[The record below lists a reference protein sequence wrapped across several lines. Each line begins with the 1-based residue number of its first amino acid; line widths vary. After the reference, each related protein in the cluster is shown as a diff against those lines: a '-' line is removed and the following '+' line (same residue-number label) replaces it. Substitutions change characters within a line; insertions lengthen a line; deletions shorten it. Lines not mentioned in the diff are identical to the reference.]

1 MRAHY
6 AEDLRAL
13 NNLLAERLHQRD
25 AIDPE
30 LTRILNRRPIGG
42 NPSLVGTAVGPGFG
56 IPVDQIYESLSQPNQ
71 QFSNER
77 QGQTTRRDNRAR
89 PRVNG
94 GFQIGDDV
102 DKDAEQ
108 AAKKRYQQE
117 LQAQIREG
125 QMRKAQA
132 KNEKDDYERKLEAEI
147 QRYNYFGR
155 SGGGAP
161 MRDKD
166 GNVVANLGDLRNPPQ
181 ATSNQPPQSQGN
193 LPFSNTTYSTGGVG
207 ASSITSG
214 PFYNAQSGQY
224 QPDTVRSFSVDSQT
238 TLSVL

>member
-30 LTRILNRRPIGG
+30 LTRILNRRPIGE
-42 NPSLVGTAVGPGFG
+42 NPALVGSAGLRMPLE
-56 IPVDQIYESLSQPNQ
+56 QIYEPPSQTNQ

-77 QGQTTRRDNRAR
+77 QGPPTRRDNKPR
-89 PRVNG
+89 PRPGG
-94 GFQIGDDV
+94 GFQIGDEV

-108 AAKKRYQQE
+108 VAKKRYQQE

-132 KNEKDDYERKLEAEI
+132 KQEKDEYDRKLEAEI
-147 QRYNYFGR
+147 KRYSYFGR

-166 GNVVANLGDLRNPPQ
+166 GNVVANLADLRNPPQ
-181 ATSNQPPQSQGN
+181 QSGNPPPQSQSHGYM
-193 LPFSNTTYSTGGVG
+193 PPSNPTYSTGAGG
-207 ASSITSG
+207 SSIIGG
-214 PFYNAQSGQY
+214 PFYNPPPGQY
-224 QPDTVRSFSVDSQT
+224 QPDTVRSPLVK
-238 TLSVL
+238 